1 MMATAIEN
9 PVTLKYTNTHEW
21 VSEDNSNIIT
31 IGITHHAQ
39 DQLGDI
45 VFVDLPD
52 VGTHITAGSDIIVVE
67 SVKTAAD
74 IYAPV
79 SGEIIEINKALHNT
93 PEAVNESPFT
103 DGWLCKIKI
112 ADNAALS
119 NLLSAEQYSQQ
130 INED

>member
-1 MMATAIEN
+1 MDETFYGG
-9 PVTLKYTNTHEW
+9 LKQFCCAHQDAGW
-21 VSEDNSNIIT
+21 VGAAKPWHQSTDF
-31 IGITHHAQ
+31 Q
-39 DQLGDI
+39 DLLGLGDI

-93 PEAVNESPFT
+93 PETVNESPFT

-119 NLLSAEQYSQQ
+119 NLLSAEQYTQQ